1 MKKTLVLVVCIILSA
16 CSPEPN
22 GGDVVAEAFGK
33 KLYATEISKVIGDD
47 LTYEDSVFI
56 TKEYIN
62 VWLSKQV
69 LLNKAD
75 EVLTVAEK
83 DKSKALEQY
92 RLDLLTYEVLN
103 KLANQELDTSI
114 DEAELHEYY
123 DDNVDEFELSQ
134 NILKIVFYKIPKSTE
149 DADMLWSSFKAG
161 DGSIMGTLKVLAKEN
176 GNYYDD
182 DQSWVYFDDI
192 LKEIPINTYNQEHY
206 LNNNKY
212 IKLDDADMVYFIKIL
227 DFKIRSTT
235 SPFSM
240 ESGNIKDI
248 LIMKRQQKLVRSIET
263 KLLDEAYSKKQIK
276 TF

>member
-1 MKKTLVLVVCIILSA
+1 LKKTVIIFSILLGA
-16 CSPEPN
+16 CSPQPE
-22 GGDVVAEAFGK
+22 GDLVAEAFGN
-33 KLYATEISKVIGDD
+33 KLYSAEIAKVVGDD
-47 LTYEDSVFI
+47 LTFEDSVFI

-75 EVLTVAEK
+75 EVLTAAEK

-92 RLDLLTYEVLN
+92 RLDLLMYEVLN
-103 KLANQELDTSI
+103 KLANQQLDTSV
-114 DEAELHEYY
+114 DEEELQEYY
-123 DDNVDEFELSQ
+123 GNNSDEFELSQ
-134 NILKIVFYKIPKSTE
+134 NILKIIFYKIPKSTK
-149 DADMLWSSFKAG
+149 DANMLWSSFKAG
-161 DGSIMGTLKVLAKEN
+161 DESVTGMLKDLAKEN

-212 IKLDDADMVYFIKIL
+212 IQLDDGDMVYFIKIL

-240 ESGNIKDI
+240 ERSNIRDI
-248 LIMKRQQKLVRSIET
+248 LVMKRQQKLVRSIET
-263 KLLDEAYSKKQIK
+263 KLLDEAYSKKQIR

>member
-1 MKKTLVLVVCIILSA
+1 MKKTVIIFSILLGA
-16 CSPEPN
+16 CSPQPE
-22 GGDVVAEAFGK
+22 GDLVAEAFGN
-33 KLYATEISKVIGDD
+33 KLYSAEIAKVVGDD
-47 LTYEDSVFI
+47 LTFEDSVFI

-75 EVLTVAEK
+75 EVLTAVEK

-103 KLANQELDTSI
+103 KLANQQLDTSV
-114 DEAELHEYY
+114 DEEELQEYY
-123 DDNVDEFELSQ
+123 DNNSDEFELSQ
-134 NILKIVFYKIPKSTE
+134 NILKIIFYKIPKSTK
-149 DADMLWSSFKAG
+149 DANMLWSSFKAG
-161 DGSIMGTLKVLAKEN
+161 DESVTGMLKDLAKEN

-212 IKLDDADMVYFIKIL
+212 IQLDDGDMVYFIKIL

-240 ESGNIKDI
+240 ERSNIRDI
-248 LIMKRQQKLVRSIET
+248 LVMKRQQKLVRSIET
-263 KLLDEAYSKKQIK
+263 KLLDEAYSKKQIR

>member
-1 MKKTLVLVVCIILSA
+1 LKKTLILVVGIILSA
-16 CSPEPN
+16 CNPEPK
-22 GGDVVAEAFGK
+22 GGDVVAEAFGN

-62 VWLSKQV
+62 VWLSKRV

-75 EVLTVAEK
+75 EVLTEAEK
-83 DKSKALEQY
+83 DKTKALEQY

-114 DEAELHEYY
+114 DETELHEYY
-123 DDNVDEFELSQ
+123 DNNIDEFELSQ
-134 NILKIVFYKIPKSTE
+134 NILKIVFYKIPKSTK
-149 DADMLWSSFKAG
+149 DADMLWSSFKSG
-161 DGSIMGTLKVLAKEN
+161 DRSIINTLKLLAKKN

-182 DQSWVYFDDI
+182 NQSWVYFDDI

-227 DFKIRSTT
+227 DFKIRSTS

-240 ESGNIKDI
+240 ESENIRDI

>member
-1 MKKTLVLVVCIILSA
+1 MKKTLILVVSIILSA
-16 CSPEPN
+16 CNPEPK
-22 GGDVVAEAFGK
+22 GDDVVAEAFGN

-75 EVLTVAEK
+75 EILTVAEK
-83 DKSKALEQY
+83 DKTKALEQY

-123 DDNVDEFELSQ
+123 DNNVDEFELSQ

-161 DGSIMGTLKVLAKEN
+161 DGSIIGTLKVLAKEN

-212 IKLDDADMVYFIKIL
+212 IQLDDADMVYFIKIL
-227 DFKIRSTT
+227 DFKIRSTI

-240 ESGNIKDI
+240 ESGNIRDI

-263 KLLDEAYSKKQIK
+263 KLLEEAYSNKQIK

>member
-1 MKKTLVLVVCIILSA
+1 MKKTVIIFSILLGA
-16 CSPEPN
+16 CSPQPE
-22 GGDVVAEAFGK
+22 GDLVAEAFGN
-33 KLYATEISKVIGDD
+33 KLYSAEIAKVVGDD
-47 LTYEDSVFI
+47 LTFEDSVFI

-75 EVLTVAEK
+75 EVLTAAEK

-92 RLDLLTYEVLN
+92 RLDLLMYEVLN
-103 KLANQELDTSI
+103 KLANQQLDTSV
-114 DEAELHEYY
+114 DEEELQEYY
-123 DDNVDEFELSQ
+123 DNNSDEFELSQ
-134 NILKIVFYKIPKSTE
+134 NILKIIFYKIPKSTK
-149 DADMLWSSFKAG
+149 DANMLWSSFKAG
-161 DGSIMGTLKVLAKEN
+161 DESVTGMLKDLAKEN

-212 IKLDDADMVYFIKIL
+212 IQLDDGDMVYFIKIL

-240 ESGNIKDI
+240 ERSNIRDI
-248 LIMKRQQKLVRSIET
+248 LVMKRQQKLVRSIET
-263 KLLDEAYSKKQIK
+263 KLLDEAYSKKQIR

>member
-1 MKKTLVLVVCIILSA
+1 MKKTLILGVSIILCA
-16 CSPEPN
+16 CSPEPK
-22 GGDVVAEAFGK
+22 GDDVVAEAFGN

-62 VWLSKQV
+62 VWLSKRV

-75 EVLTVAEK
+75 EVLTDAEK

>member
-1 MKKTLVLVVCIILSA
+1 LKKTLVLVVCIILSA

>member
-1 MKKTLVLVVCIILSA
+1 LKKTVIIFSILLGA
-16 CSPEPN
+16 CSPQPE
-22 GGDVVAEAFGK
+22 GDLVAEAFGN
-33 KLYATEISKVIGDD
+33 KLYSAEIAKVVGDD
-47 LTYEDSVFI
+47 LTFEDSVFI

-75 EVLTVAEK
+75 EVLTAVEK

-103 KLANQELDTSI
+103 KLANQQLDTSV
-114 DEAELHEYY
+114 DEEELQEYY
-123 DDNVDEFELSQ
+123 DNNSDEFELSQ
-134 NILKIVFYKIPKSTE
+134 NILKIIFYKIPKSTK
-149 DADMLWSSFKAG
+149 DANMLWSSFKAG
-161 DGSIMGTLKVLAKEN
+161 DESVTGMLKDLAKEN

-212 IKLDDADMVYFIKIL
+212 IQLDDGDMVYFIKIL

-240 ESGNIKDI
+240 ERSNIRDI
-248 LIMKRQQKLVRSIET
+248 LVMKRQQKLVRSIET
-263 KLLDEAYSKKQIK
+263 KLLDEAYSKKQIR

>member
-1 MKKTLVLVVCIILSA
+1 LKKTVIIFSILLGA
-16 CSPEPN
+16 CSPQPE
-22 GGDVVAEAFGK
+22 GDLVAEAFGN
-33 KLYATEISKVIGDD
+33 KLYSAEIAKVVGDD
-47 LTYEDSVFI
+47 LTFEDSVFI

-75 EVLTVAEK
+75 EVLTAAEK

-103 KLANQELDTSI
+103 KLANQQLDTSV
-114 DEAELHEYY
+114 DEEELQEYY
-123 DDNVDEFELSQ
+123 DNNSDEFELSQ
-134 NILKIVFYKIPKSTE
+134 NILKIIFYKIPKSTK
-149 DADMLWSSFKAG
+149 DANMLWSSFKAG
-161 DGSIMGTLKVLAKEN
+161 DESVTGMLKDLAKEN

-212 IKLDDADMVYFIKIL
+212 IQLDDGDMVYFIKIL

-240 ESGNIKDI
+240 ERSNIRDI
-248 LIMKRQQKLVRSIET
+248 LVMKRQQKLVRSIET
-263 KLLDEAYSKKQIK
+263 KLLDEAYSKKQIR

>member
-1 MKKTLVLVVCIILSA
+1 MKKTVIIFSILLGA
-16 CSPEPN
+16 CSPQPE
-22 GGDVVAEAFGK
+22 GDLVAEAFGN
-33 KLYATEISKVIGDD
+33 KLYSAEIAKVVGDD
-47 LTYEDSVFI
+47 LTFEDSVFI

-75 EVLTVAEK
+75 EVLTAAEK

-103 KLANQELDTSI
+103 KLANQQLDASVDEEELQ
-114 DEAELHEYY
+114 EYY
-123 DDNVDEFELSQ
+123 DNNSDEFELSQ
-134 NILKIVFYKIPKSTE
+134 NILKIIFYKIPKSTK
-149 DADMLWSSFKAG
+149 DANMLWSSFKAG
-161 DGSIMGTLKVLAKEN
+161 DESVTGMLKDLAKEN

-212 IKLDDADMVYFIKIL
+212 IQLDDGDMVYFIKIL

-240 ESGNIKDI
+240 ERSNIRDI
-248 LIMKRQQKLVRSIET
+248 LVMKRQQKLVRSIET
-263 KLLDEAYSKKQIK
+263 KLLDEAYSKKQIR

>member
-1 MKKTLVLVVCIILSA
+1 LKKTLILVVSIILSA
-16 CSPEPN
+16 CNPEPK
-22 GGDVVAEAFGK
+22 GDDVVAEAFGN

-75 EVLTVAEK
+75 EILTVAEK
-83 DKSKALEQY
+83 DKTKALEQY

-149 DADMLWSSFKAG
+149 DADMLWSSFKSG

>member
-1 MKKTLVLVVCIILSA
+1 MKKTVIIFSILLGA
-16 CSPEPN
+16 CSPQPE
-22 GGDVVAEAFGK
+22 GDLVAEAFGN
-33 KLYATEISKVIGDD
+33 KLYSAEIAKVVGDD
-47 LTYEDSVFI
+47 LTFEDSVFI

-75 EVLTVAEK
+75 EVLTAAEK

-103 KLANQELDTSI
+103 KLANQQLDASVDEEELQ
-114 DEAELHEYY
+114 EYY
-123 DDNVDEFELSQ
+123 DNNSDEFELSQ
-134 NILKIVFYKIPKSTE
+134 NILKIIFYKIPKSTK
-149 DADMLWSSFKAG
+149 DSNMLWSSFKAG
-161 DGSIMGTLKVLAKEN
+161 DESVTGMLKDLAKEN

-212 IKLDDADMVYFIKIL
+212 IQLDDGDMVYFIKIL

-240 ESGNIKDI
+240 ERSNIRDI
-248 LIMKRQQKLVRSIET
+248 LVMKRQQKLVRSIET
-263 KLLDEAYSKKQIK
+263 KLLDEAYSKKQIR